1 MIIYIL
7 IRICGLCARHNPF
20 KNLIYSSSYSK
31 HPQYRSLRFHRLKT
45 LPLVEMS
52 SFIDW
57 DNSGKSSIFAVSTD
71 VMSYSD
77 FFSRYTYVAKCRYS
91 ENYKSK

>member
-1 MIIYIL
+1 
-7 IRICGLCARHNPF
+7 
-20 KNLIYSSSYSK
+20 
-31 HPQYRSLRFHRLKT
+31 
-45 LPLVEMS
+45 MS

-91 ENYKSK
+91 ENYKSICIMGKILTKDFITDDKTNKVFISSLIDTKTGDLDKEAFRRSMKHSP